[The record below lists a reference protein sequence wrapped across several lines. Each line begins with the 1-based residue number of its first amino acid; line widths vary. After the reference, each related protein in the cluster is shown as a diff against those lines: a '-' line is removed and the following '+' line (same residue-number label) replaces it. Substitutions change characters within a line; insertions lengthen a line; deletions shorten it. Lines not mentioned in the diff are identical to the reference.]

1 MKIKSKQRNSRM
13 CIICGMDNPNSVQA
27 EFYNMED
34 NSVVSLFQY
43 KETHQSYPG
52 RVHGGMITAMLDEIG
67 LRAVWTTEENQ
78 FGVTMSLKTN
88 YRKPVPYNTPLLARG
103 EIVLSNHRFL
113 KGEAKIYDMDGNLLA
128 DGEMK
133 YIKLKDEDISNTP
146 MHEDMKYLIESDLT
160 EIPYP
165 WEKSE

>member
-13 CIICGMDNPNSVQA
+13 CIICGMDNPNGVKA

-43 KETHQSYPG
+43 RETHQSYPG

-88 YRKPVPYNTPLLARG
+88 YRKPVPYNTPLFARG
-103 EIVLSNHRFL
+103 EITLSNHRFL
-113 KGEAKIYDMDGNLLA
+113 KAEAKIYDSDGNLLA

-133 YIKLKDEDISNTP
+133 YIKLKDEEISKTP
-146 MHEDMKYLIESDLT
+146 MHEDMIYLIESDLT
-160 EIPYP
+160 EIKYP
-165 WEKSE
+165 WE